1 MNKLNLKNKILIII
15 TKFKE
20 NDFNSVIKTSNF
32 LLREFK
38 NNDFLWTLKGL
49 SYLNLNNDLSERPH
63 IVEKPNNT
71 NMKISAGPNLI
82 ANCEIKH
89 NIRFSLEVL

>member
-1 MNKLNLKNKILIII
+1 MII

-38 NNDFLWTLKGL
+38 NNDFL
-49 SYLNLNNDLSERPH
+49 
-63 IVEKPNNT
+63 
-71 NMKISAGPNLI
+71 
-82 ANCEIKH
+82 
-89 NIRFSLEVL
+89 